1 MRLFLFILLTF
12 GIGIISSNCQDKLSY
27 DFIAS
32 NNYCYRELNTNDSFC
47 KTIINSRNKYETQK
61 FSYKIGIGSNY
72 HFVNSF
78 FSLNILFSKK
88 AYQSKIDFS
97 NLIFPE
103 PLHPIYD
110 SIYNQN
116 NTIPEKSINNFTIRY
131 YYYYID
137 IPFSYTYLLYNK
149 RIKLFISSGLQ
160 TNILILAQISSIK
173 YYTDDSKEKI
183 NSKDEADYERVNI
196 SFEGGIGVEFPIT
209 NKLNVIIEPYYER
222 NITTSIQAPI
232 KQYLYSFGLNTKL
245 RYK

>member
-1 MRLFLFILLTF
+1 M
-12 GIGIISSNCQDKLSY
+12 
-27 DFIAS
+27 
-32 NNYCYRELNTNDSFC
+32 
-47 KTIINSRNKYETQK
+47 
-61 FSYKIGIGSNY
+61 
-72 HFVNSF
+72 
-78 FSLNILFSKK
+78 FSKK